1 MSYPNNKLSTDD
13 NCCFAC
19 FGENRGGLACKL
31 PPTHTHMG
39 FRGKSPKVPRL
50 AQQPEK
56 QPPPPLENST
66 YIYKPKPNRKN
77 PAATALL
84 ERVKCFLCI
93 LLCVVLPA
101 FCWRCCCSF
110 RSCHL
115 LCPCVCV
122 CVCVLC
128 NKCASLLLYNDV
140 TKSTHKRQPRRHQCR
155 SSMFWSCSPAPSTF
169 NPPSPRTC
177 VCLCFGA
184 LSVVKVWA
192 FSPPE
197 KTNHL
202 NTLSWSFI
210 GGIVHI
216 SRVLCQVFHHNLS
229 TESSCASF
237 PLAGFPFW
245 LLGFF
250 VGPLN
255 VCRLLCKLPPK
266 WLLWFGS
273 SQRKF

>member
-1 MSYPNNKLSTDD
+1 
-13 NCCFAC
+13 
-19 FGENRGGLACKL
+19 
-31 PPTHTHMG
+31 
-39 FRGKSPKVPRL
+39 
-50 AQQPEK
+50 
-56 QPPPPLENST
+56 
-66 YIYKPKPNRKN
+66 
-77 PAATALL
+77 
-84 ERVKCFLCI
+84 
-93 LLCVVLPA
+93 
-101 FCWRCCCSF
+101 
-110 RSCHL
+110 
-115 LCPCVCV
+115 VCV
-122 CVCVLC
+122 CVCYATSALVCCCITMLQSQHTNVSHVVISVVVAC
-128 NKCASLLLYNDV
+128 FGLVRLLLRPL
-140 TKSTHKRQPRRHQCR
+140 T
-155 SSMFWSCSPAPSTF
+155 
-169 NPPSPRTC
+169 PPPRTC

-184 LSVVKVWA
+184 LSLVKVWA